1 MRLHRLDLIKYGKFT
16 DRSVEFPHSARDFH
30 LIVGPNEAGKSTLRS
45 AVLDLLFGIPT
56 RSAHAF
62 LHPLNELRVGAA
74 IGNQAGTLE
83 FQRAKAQKQ
92 TLRTP
97 SDAVLA
103 DNTLVPFLGT
113 ADKHFFDQMFGLDH
127 TRLVEGGNSIL
138 NAENDV
144 GQVLFQS
151 AAGIASLG
159 KIRDALLAEADKLW
173 APRKAA
179 DRAYYSAVDL
189 FEKASAAL
197 KETTV
202 RTKVWTEANSRLQAV
217 MDELGSVGDLLR
229 QLEVKRSRLERIRR
243 TAPFLHTVRDIERQ
257 LGDLGPVADLPAD
270 AAGMLSSAERELAT
284 ASQLM
289 ELRSAEVNRAQEELA
304 RIRIDDAVLEV
315 ASDIA
320 ALEEC
325 RVRYSAYECD
335 ISKRQDEINA
345 LLADI
350 RKACVQ
356 LGWEVASDD
365 ELGARLPSLLVRR
378 ELSRLAQSHSGLT
391 QALRA
396 AEQAEQAKTSEI
408 RQLSQELAE
417 MQTGEIRPALRA
429 ALAGARALGDT
440 EPTLQRQQSQ
450 LSKARTALANAELA
464 LGRWNKPMPELA
476 AMQLPGQE
484 ELQHVT
490 QDRLTLLNDRKALET
505 RIQDQ
510 AGVISTLKLKITQ
523 LTELHQPTPREAVSQ
538 AREERDASW
547 LAIKAGT
554 VGVQDGA
561 EQFETQLHHADV
573 LADKRL
579 DNVEAAAQLQ
589 SQQHQLEQAMH
600 QQSIL
605 DGQLAELKEQLVQF
619 DKIWA
624 EMAASFGLPGM
635 KLDNIGEWIAK
646 RDKAIAAAAEYQEV
660 LDSADALSRQV
671 EEHRQAL
678 VAALRDA
685 GLHTEETDK
694 LTALCVQ
701 AELHIQAVD
710 NTRVRREALEAQLK
724 AAKAQ
729 AHPLAQTAAEAR
741 TALSNWKDEWSAA
754 LAKAGL
760 AQESAAG
767 TVSGALE
774 LFALLDELLGK
785 VRQIRVERI
794 EAMKTDL
801 EKFAEEARRLAEH
814 FGTEFNGV
822 APDRIAQELAKRLA
836 RAKETRAEANRLKEM
851 IRIAKE
857 QARSARESIETASA
871 SLKPLMERAGVDSRS
886 ALSEAISR
894 ADAHRRCMLELAKA
908 KAQLV
913 DGGDGLTREQLEQE
927 IDGADLSQV
936 TAELA
941 QTTAEHSEAVQRQ
954 ATLSA
959 EKEKAGAALGLIG
972 GSGVAAM
979 AEAQRQEAIAQM
991 ADAAERYVKVFTA
1004 AKLLRWS
1011 IDRYRQEKQGPM
1023 LGRASAI
1030 FAQLTQ
1036 GTFHR
1041 LVVDFDA
1048 QPMTLHG
1055 QRADGKLVGIAGMS
1069 DGTRDQLYLALR
1081 LAALEMH
1088 LEKASPLPFIAD
1100 DLFINYDDGRSTAGF
1115 EALAALSEKTQV
1127 IYLTHH
1133 DHLVDSVRTVFGQN
1147 VSVVHL

>member
-16 DRSVEFPHSARDFH
+16 DRCIEFPHSARDFH

-45 AVLDLLFGIPT
+45 AVLDLLFGIPA

-62 LHPLNELRVGAA
+62 LHPLNELRLGAS
-74 IGNQAGTLE
+74 IGNQAHSLE

-103 DNTLVPFLGT
+103 DNTLMPFLAT
-113 ADKHFFDQMFGLDH
+113 ADRNFFDQMFGLDH

-159 KIRDALLAEADKLW
+159 RIRDALLAEADKLW

-179 DRAYYSAVDL
+179 DRAYYSAADL
-189 FEKASAAL
+189 LEKANATL

-202 RTKVWTEANSRLQAV
+202 RTKVWTEANARQQSV
-217 MDELGSVGDLLR
+217 MDELAGIGDFLR
-229 QLEVKRSRLERIRR
+229 QLEVRRSRLERIRR
-243 TAPFLHTVRDIERQ
+243 IAPFLHTVRDIERQ
-257 LGDLGPVADLPAD
+257 LNALGPVTDLPAD
-270 AAGMLSSAERELAT
+270 AATILSTAERELAT
-284 ASQLM
+284 ASQLL
-289 ELRSAEVNRAQEELA
+289 ELRSAEVAKAQDELA
-304 RIRIDDAVLEV
+304 RVQVDDAVLEV
-315 ASDIA
+315 AADIQ

-325 RVRYSAYECD
+325 RVRYGSYERD
-335 ISKRQDEINA
+335 IGKRQEEIDV
-345 LLADI
+345 LLAEI
-350 RKACVQ
+350 QKACVQ
-356 LGWEVASDD
+356 LGWETAPED

-378 ELSRLAQSHSGLT
+378 ELSRLSQAHSGLT

-396 AEQAEQAKTSEI
+396 AEQAEQAKASEI
-408 RQLSQELAE
+408 QQLSQELAG
-417 MQTGEIRPALRA
+417 MTTSVVPPSLRA
-429 ALAGARALGDT
+429 ALSGARALGDT
-440 EPTLQRQQSQ
+440 ESAMQKQQSL
-450 LSKARTALANAELA
+450 LSKARTAFANAEAA
-464 LGRWNKPMPELA
+464 LGRWNKPVPELA

-484 ELQHVT
+484 ELAHVT
-490 QDRLTLLNDRKALET
+490 QDRLTLLNDKKALEQ

-510 AGVISTLKLKITQ
+510 AGVVSTLKLKISQ
-523 LTELHQPTPREAVSQ
+523 LTELHQPTPKEDVLQ
-538 AREERDASW
+538 ARQERNGSW
-547 LAIKAGT
+547 DAIKAGT
-554 VGVQDGA
+554 VTLQEGTEG
-561 EQFETQLHHADV
+561 FEAHLRRADE

-579 DNVEAAAQLQ
+579 ENVEAAAQLQ
-589 SQQHQLEQAMH
+589 SHQHQLEQAMH
-600 QQSIL
+600 QQTIL
-605 DGQLAELKEQLVQF
+605 DGQRAQLVEQLGEF
-619 DKIWA
+619 DKLWA
-624 EMAASFGLPGM
+624 EMAMSFGLPGM

-646 RDKAIAAAAEYQEV
+646 RDKAIALAAELQEV
-660 LDSADALSRQV
+660 QDSADALTRQV
-671 EEHRQAL
+671 EEHRQRLA
-678 VAALRDA
+678 AALRDA
-685 GLHTEETDK
+685 SVHVEETDK
-694 LTALCVQ
+694 LAALCMQ
-701 AELHIQAVD
+701 AELHIQSAD
-710 NTRVRREALEAQLK
+710 SIKVRREALEAQLK
-724 AAKAQ
+724 TARAQ
-729 AHPLAQTAAEAR
+729 AHSLEQAAVEARSAVDNWKEEWSRALAQ
-741 TALSNWKDEWSAA
+741 
-754 LAKAGL
+754 AGL
-760 AQESAAG
+760 AQESPIG
-767 TVSGALE
+767 TINGALE
-774 LFALLDELLGK
+774 LFASLDELLGK

-794 EAMKTDL
+794 GAMKADL
-801 EKFAEEARRLAEH
+801 EKFAEEARRLASH
-814 FGTEFNGV
+814 FGTEFDGV
-822 APDRIAQELAKRLA
+822 PPDRMAQELAKRLA
-836 RAKETRAEANRLKEM
+836 RAKEKRTEADRLIET
-851 IRIAKE
+851 IRVAKE
-857 QARSARESIETASA
+857 QAKKAQETIETANA
-871 SLKPLMERAGVDSRS
+871 SLKPLMKRAGVDSS
-886 ALSEAISR
+886 PLLSEAISR
-894 ADAHRRCMLELAKA
+894 ADERRRYMLELAKA

-927 IDGADLSQV
+927 IDSADLSLV

-941 QTTAEHSEAVQRQ
+941 HTTAEHSEAVQRQ
-954 ATLSA
+954 AMLAA
-959 EKEKAGAALGLIG
+959 EKEKAGSALEAIG
-972 GSGVAAM
+972 GSGAAAM

-991 ADAAERYVKVFTA
+991 SDAAERYVKVFTA

-1036 GTFHR
+1036 GTFQR

-1100 DLFINYDDGRSTAGF
+1100 DLFINYDDGRSAAGF

-1133 DHLVDSVRTVFGQN
+1133 DHLVESVRSVFGQN
-1147 VSVVHL
+1147 VSVVYL